1 MLYNS
6 EYRHAV
12 TNFVLLKE
20 MPRCSSECVSNSL
33 VRGGRK
39 GVGTL
44 PANWP
49 ASSYLPCIAGCSSVN
64 THIPVFLVLIAADS
78 N

>member
-12 TNFVLLKE
+12 TSFVLLKE
-20 MPRCSSECVSNSL
+20 MPRCSSKHVSRSL
-33 VRGGRK
+33 ARGGRR

-49 ASSYLPCIAGCSSVN
+49 ASSHLPCSVN
-64 THIPVFLVLIAADS
+64 IHIPILLVPVAADS
-78 N
+78 S